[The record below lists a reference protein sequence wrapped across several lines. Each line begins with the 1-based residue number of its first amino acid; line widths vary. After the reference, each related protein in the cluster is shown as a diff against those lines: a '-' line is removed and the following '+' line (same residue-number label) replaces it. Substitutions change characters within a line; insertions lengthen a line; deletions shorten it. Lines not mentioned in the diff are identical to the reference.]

1 MDRPHRNRGTSPS
14 SEGYEENDDFVVVND
29 PLHVKWD
36 GHQTKYVPTKTL
48 EATVAAAKTAFVESA
63 KAAAG
68 SALQVASTLASEVGE
83 RSGKLLSG
91 GDRRDRQ
98 RRYIQERIL
107 EARCLRALDEGLEEE
122 YMDESEKVQQSYQNT
137 DGFEEAKLVTP
148 GLGKDTGNSSS
159 GMKSFSQICGEIANV
174 SVEAGTDSNDTNPKH
189 HGSGG
194 S

>member
-1 MDRPHRNRGTSPS
+1 M
-14 SEGYEENDDFVVVND
+14 
-29 PLHVKWD
+29 
-36 GHQTKYVPTKTL
+36 
-48 EATVAAAKTAFVESA
+48 AAAKTAFVESA

-159 GMKSFSQICGEIANV
+159 GMKSFSQMYGEIANV
-174 SVEAGTDSNDTNPKH
+174 SVEAGTDSSDTNPKH